1 MKPRTPYLSLA
12 VVLALSL
19 AAAADLPDFAP
30 VKPKLPKA
38 TITQPVSDHLDNGLT
53 ILTLPVKRLPYV
65 AVKWACTPGAMAD
78 PRMQAG
84 MAYTVAKGMLT
95 GTATRKAEDITGIV
109 NANGMFLSADADYQA
124 LYVMLGTLPESLD
137 TGVELLAD
145 IVRNPT
151 FAEQPWE
158 GLMRDVRQQM
168 VFSNRDPRSMVIDTL
183 KRNVCGRHYY
193 ARSLYGTDI
202 TLARLDAA
210 GASAFHRDYVGADR
224 SVLLFCGMIE
234 PQDARALAEK
244 YFGDW
249 GPAQKAPPQPMAPPK
264 AGPQHIYVLDDV
276 RARQATVT
284 IGGIAVPRTNSKFA
298 ILRMLT
304 AIFAAQLEDVA
315 YPALR
320 DGARRGD
327 PEIVQATVEAGP
339 TAGFIAV
346 TFSVPDKDVADTILK
361 ALDICRQLGE
371 EEAKLQYVEPAI
383 LRLTGELTM
392 SLETLNQMADRH
404 MEAYL
409 LGLGPNWYGDLI
421 DELSAVTPADTKE
434 AAKEYLNPDHLQI
447 IVHADAA
454 GIKPVMDALTP
465 YDVIVATPRQGATLE
480 PPG

>member
-1 MKPRTPYLSLA
+1 MKPRTCCLSLA

-19 AAAADLPDFAP
+19 TATADLPNFAP

-38 TITQPVSDHLDNGLT
+38 AIPQALADQLDNGLT
-53 ILTLPVKRLPYV
+53 VLTLPVKRLPYV
-65 AVKWACTPGAMAD
+65 AVKWTCTPGAMAD

-84 MAYTVAKGMLT
+84 MASTVAKGMLT
-95 GTATRKAEDITGIV
+95 GTATRKVEDITEIV
-109 NANGMFLSADADYQA
+109 NANGWFLNADADYEA
-124 LYVMLGTLPESLD
+124 LYVTLGTLPESLD

-151 FAEQPWE
+151 FSEQPWE

-168 VFSNRDPRSMVIDTL
+168 VLSKRDPRTMVIDTL
-183 KRNVCGRHYY
+183 RRNVCGRHYY

-202 TLARLDAA
+202 TLARLDPA

-224 SVLLFCGMIE
+224 SLLLFCGMIE

-249 GPAQKAPPQPMAPPK
+249 GPAQKPPPQPMAPPK
-264 AGPQHIYVLDDV
+264 AAQQHVYVLDDV

-284 IGGIAVPRTNSKFA
+284 IGRIAVARTNSDFA

-304 AIFAAQLEDVA
+304 TIFAAQLEAVA
-315 YPALR
+315 YSALR
-320 DGARRGD
+320 DGATRGD
-327 PEIVQATVEAGP
+327 PEIVQATVQAGP
-339 TAGFIAV
+339 TAGYIAI
-346 TFSVPDKDVADTILK
+346 TFSVPNSDVANTILQ
-361 ALDICRQLGE
+361 ALDVCRQLSE

-383 LRLTGELTM
+383 LRLTGQLTM
-392 SLETLNQMADRH
+392 SMETLNQMADQH
-404 MEAYL
+404 LQAHI
-409 LGLGPNWYGDLI
+409 LGLGPNWYGDLVE
-421 DELSAVTPADTKE
+421 ELSAVTPADTLE

-447 IVHADAA
+447 IVHANAA
-454 GIKPVMDALTP
+454 EIKKVMEPLTP
-465 YDVIVATPRQGATLE
+465 YDVIVATPRPSRSLQ